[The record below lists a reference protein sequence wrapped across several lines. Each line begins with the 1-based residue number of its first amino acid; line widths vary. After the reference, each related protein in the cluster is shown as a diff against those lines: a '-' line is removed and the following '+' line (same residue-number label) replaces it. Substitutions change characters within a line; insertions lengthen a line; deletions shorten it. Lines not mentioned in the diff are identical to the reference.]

1 MEQERRVTY
10 TVKHPGRLAV
20 VLVLSVGIILLALA
34 WALFLGRANRRTA
47 DLAAYT
53 TLTRTKDTVTAV
65 LDVEGLLTE
74 LELPDPRTDEKAL
87 RNGAVKAL
95 LGMQLELGFTEEPD
109 LMTVTA
115 VVKEGPL
122 KRQGIVL
129 RERTWTSQVKVLPR
143 TVIDEEPPVI
153 AEEVEH
159 PKTVLTEGYLDSL
172 LDEQGKGLNLRKV
185 FEQVRFERDRLG
197 KEIFGSDYVTK
208 RIGTWFLVFPAGSEH
223 KNCFR
228 AAYSLQET
236 GAREGRSVGGCC
248 FTVDVWDLNYRAG
261 TGVEFARSE
270 AAMYDTAAEATDLS
284 TEFAGCTMYELI
296 GGSVITAGRPTFD
309 YNGFVRFVGLP
320 MSHPLPDGSL
330 WSPSADELEEDDLW
344 RLVGNGEYTMAEL
357 ITWVRMEILARHGY
371 TFSDPGQEA
380 FLEHYGICGWYS
392 PAEDAPEQYFTP
404 TERQNWNLLLGLEAL
419 LDS

>member
-53 TLTRTKDTVTAV
+53 TLTRTKETVTAV

-74 LELPDPRTDEKAL
+74 LELPDPRTDAKAL
-87 RNGAVKAL
+87 KNGAVKAL
-95 LGMQLELGFTEEPD
+95 MNMELQLEFTEEPD
-109 LMTVTA
+109 VMAVTA

-129 RERTWTSQVKVLPR
+129 RERTWTAQVKVLPR
-143 TVIDEEPPVI
+143 TVVDEEPPVV

-159 PKTVLTEGYLDSL
+159 PKTVQTEGYLTAL
-172 LDEQGKGLNLRKV
+172 LDEQGQGLNLRKV

-197 KEIFGSDYVTK
+197 KEIFGGDYVTK
-208 RIGTWFLVFPAGSEH
+208 KIGAWFLVFPAGSEH

-236 GAREGRSVGGCC
+236 GTREGRSIGSCF
-248 FTVDVWDLNYRAG
+248 FTVEVWDLSYSAG
-261 TGVEFARSE
+261 TGVGFARSE
-270 AAMYDTAAEATDLS
+270 AAMYDTASEAMDLS
-284 TEFAGCTMYELI
+284 AEFAGCTMYELT

-320 MSHPLPDGSL
+320 MSHPLPDGTL
-330 WSPSADELEEDDLW
+330 WSPSYDLLEEDDLW
-344 RLVGNGEYTMAEL
+344 RLVGNGEYTMVEL
-357 ITWVRMEILARHGY
+357 LRWVRMEIYARRGY
-371 TFSDPGQEA
+371 TFPQPDQEA
-380 FLEHYGICGWYS
+380 YRAHYGACSWYS
-392 PAEDAPEQYFTP
+392 PTDDAPERSMSP
-404 TERQNWNLLLGLEAL
+404 AGRC
-419 LDS
+419 SRC